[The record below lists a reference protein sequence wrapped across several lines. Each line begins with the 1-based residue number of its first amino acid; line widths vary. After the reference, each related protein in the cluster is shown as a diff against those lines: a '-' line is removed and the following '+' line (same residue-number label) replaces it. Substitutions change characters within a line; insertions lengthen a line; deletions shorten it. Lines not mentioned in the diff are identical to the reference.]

1 MHKRKAVG
9 AVCFSFKKLTY
20 AKKSAGS
27 GVHGKA
33 STYRPAGSMPD
44 VATFICSRCA
54 HVQTVH
60 TVPGVWYKVS
70 YVVKIEPY

>member
-1 MHKRKAVG
+1 MPQ
-9 AVCFSFKKLTY
+9 
-20 AKKSAGS
+20 KKSAGS

-70 YVVKIEPY
+70 YVVNRAVLVLTYTPYTAR